1 MDYNNNNNPY
11 MQQNN
16 NYYSNGQRQYI
27 RNPGQTMAIMS
38 MILGLISIFTVFTVY
53 LPIICGS
60 IAILFA
66 ILSKGYGKKLLTTA
80 KVGIGT
86 AIGGAALVI
95 IVTGS
100 LAAMILSLNGDTL
113 VEFGRQMDRQFE
125 NQTGQELE
133 DILGQ
138 SYEDIMKEYAE
149 TMGK

>member
-1 MDYNNNNNPY
+1 